1 MSLQREQQRQQWRL
15 RQLFE
20 RPAAEAG
27 DTWLASAGPRGRRG
41 LQAYEANAG
50 ASAERA
56 LRAAFPTVE
65 ALLGEEAFAGLARV
79 FWLAEP
85 PVRGDLG
92 CWGEA
97 LAGFIES
104 RESLGDWPYLGD
116 CARLD
121 WALAQAERCTDAE
134 ADLSTLGL
142 LGEVDPSELR
152 LRLAPGSRVV
162 RSDWPVVTLWR
173 AHHGPHEAEPFAAA
187 RAALAERRAEQ
198 AMVWRQGWR
207 ARVEPIADSVA
218 RWTEAV
224 LGGCTLGAAFDAA
237 GEAFAFEPWLVQALR
252 QGWLQAVRRAV

>member
-1 MSLQREQQRQQWRL
+1 MSLRREQQRQQWLL

-20 RPAAEAG
+20 RPAGAAG
-27 DTWLASAGPRGRRG
+27 DTWLASTGPRGRRG

-65 ALLGEEAFAGLARV
+65 ALLGEESFAGLARA

-85 PVRGDLG
+85 PQRGDLA
-92 CWGEA
+92 CWGES
-97 LAGFIES
+97 LAGF
-104 RESLGDWPYLGD
+104 LQGCDTLADWPYLGD

-121 WALAQAERCTDAE
+121 WALAQAERCVDAE

-142 LGEVDPSELR
+142 LGEADPCELR
-152 LRLAPGSRVV
+152 LCLASGSRVV

-173 AHHGPHEAEPFAAA
+173 AHHGPREAEPFAAA
-187 RAALAERRAEQ
+187 RAALAGRCAEQ

-207 ARVEPIADSVA
+207 ARVEPIDDSVR

-224 LGGCTLGAAFDAA
+224 LGGCTLGAALEAA
-237 GEAFAFEPWLVQALR
+237 GEAFAFEPWLVRALQ
-252 QGWLQAVRRAV
+252 QGWLQAVQRVV